1 MNCLKQKTEMDTVVE
16 ELSKDD
22 NMTSREISKNFDIAS
37 EFSFLGARS
46 NKKPVNFRLLAKQNL
61 RLGSMESS
69 IADETVESQI
79 DAADVPRFATSAH
92 SSYYPLNLPL
102 KNWQT

>member
-1 MNCLKQKTEMDTVVE
+1 MNCLKQKTEMDTVIE

-22 NMTSREISKNFDIAS
+22 NLTSREISKNYDIAS
-37 EFSFLGARS
+37 EFSILGARS
-46 NKKPVNFRLLAKQNL
+46 NKRIVNFRLLAKQNL

-69 IADETVESQI
+69 IADETIESQI
-79 DAADVPRFATSAH
+79 DGADVLRFATSAH

-102 KNWQT
+102 KYCQT